1 MDGVFCSFVRL
12 FAFLCVFS
20 EGLICQGRD
29 GWGGGRKDELRKD
42 LDFFTIAFQTERI
55 KDFRENQNRNQN

>member
-29 GWGGGRKDELRKD
+29 GWGGGGRKDELRED
-42 LDFFTIAFQTERI
+42 PDFFTIAFHTERLRTLEKI
-55 KDFRENQNRNQN
+55 